1 MLVSTY
7 SDNNVS
13 GSLWPTTCVK
23 RETVARTETSY
34 KGLDIIV
41 QVSTRFVNFFFP
53 YSMHTC
59 VLLFFFFFFFF
70 LFPFNWS
77 TNWILTF
84 HPMNWLTQNVQ
95 LCGNQPFGYALIC
108 QKKKKVVTLLQD
120 FSYEAKHETALFII
134 AILFDLNQDLN
145 FLDSQFFYILVII
158 YGWDRDIF
166 RVSLEK
172 GKI

>member
-108 QKKKKVVTLLQD
+108 QKKKSSNSFTTINSKMKRIRYVCIFYQK
-120 FSYEAKHETALFII
+120 EII
-134 AILFDLNQDLN
+134 F
-145 FLDSQFFYILVII
+145 
-158 YGWDRDIF
+158 
-166 RVSLEK
+166 
-172 GKI
+172 